1 MAASSL
7 LPEAF
12 ELASPLHDDKLRTSF
27 PLNYSRTQFPFS
39 NIRRANQSTPELPV
53 AVLPSSQRSR

>member
-39 NIRRANQSTPELPV
+39 NIRRANQSTPGLP
-53 AVLPSSQRSR
+53 L